1 MTDTTRGMVRS
12 ILASLDVGTL
22 TAHEALEQL
31 MALGIA
37 PRVAGILLRQ
47 TSYQASIAA

>member
-1 MTDTTRGMVRS
+1 MVRS
-12 ILASLDVGTL
+12 ILALLDSGMLDTF
-22 TAHEALEQL
+22 EALEQL

-47 TSYQASIAA
+47 ASSKFVDRGQAG